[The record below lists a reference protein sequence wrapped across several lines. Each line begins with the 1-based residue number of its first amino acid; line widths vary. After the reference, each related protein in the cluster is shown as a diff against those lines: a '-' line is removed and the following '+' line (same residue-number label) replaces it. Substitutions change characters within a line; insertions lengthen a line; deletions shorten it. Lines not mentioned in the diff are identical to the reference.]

1 MSLRTFKNDF
11 PAKQFRR
18 DEKLI
23 MLSQKES
30 SEASTTLDTGLETS
44 HLSSLLHH
52 VVRDSKHFMKVIP
65 VLRATP
71 IKKGKMGAWKEGVD

>member
-1 MSLRTFKNDF
+1 
-11 PAKQFRR
+11 
-18 DEKLI
+18 

-30 SEASTTLDTGLETS
+30 FEASTTLDTGLETS

-52 VVRDSKHFMKVIP
+52 VVWDSKHFMKVIP

-71 IKKGKMGAWKEGVD
+71 ITQGKMGGVEGGGGLNKRNAATSHGV